1 MEFCGLVHFGSVSHM
16 GYLSQRDTLLA
27 LVNVSP
33 ELYWSIGTPPTPTPH
48 PPVKQITSI
57 YYKTI
62 VYKVEESINISFLG
76 KGNE

>member
-33 ELYWSIGTPPTPTPH
+33 ELYWSIGTPPTPTP
-48 PPVKQITSI
+48 PPPGQANHQHLLQNDSLQ
-57 YYKTI
+57 
-62 VYKVEESINISFLG
+62 S
-76 KGNE
+76 